1 MQSPNL
7 AERFCA
13 GFEALRHCLLET
25 AFNLSSDRHE
35 AASWFTESRKIDP
48 RIHDVEAW
56 QKASAN
62 EPLFV
67 LEVPW
72 LKTGFSVQQVMD
84 RIFQNLQ
91 SKSARITSV
100 AGLARIIF
108 NHK

>member
-1 MQSPNL
+1 MQSANL

-48 RIHDVEAW
+48 RVHDVEAW
-56 QKASAN
+56 QKASVKD
-62 EPLFV
+62 PLFV
-67 LEVPW
+67 LDVPW
-72 LKTGFSVQQVMD
+72 IKSGFSVQQVTE
-84 RIFQNLQ
+84 RIFQNQQ
-91 SKSARITSV
+91 SKTARITSV
-100 AGLARIIF
+100 VGLARIIF